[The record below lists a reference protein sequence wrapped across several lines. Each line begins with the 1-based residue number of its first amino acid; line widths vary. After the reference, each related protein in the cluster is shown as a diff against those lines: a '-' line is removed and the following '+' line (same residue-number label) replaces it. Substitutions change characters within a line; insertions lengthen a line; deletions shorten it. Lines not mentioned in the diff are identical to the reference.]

1 MSAGWQPGDYADR
14 LGQGPP
20 PGADADPADEWE
32 DAIASGEL
40 IPFAVKWQCD
50 QAATLEQ
57 AAQMAEAFAAYL
69 RDLAAKGYE
78 LAGPVDNGQ
87 AEARIT
93 PGRTP
98 VPPDQWAEAER
109 GPCICE
115 GRGGHTN
122 PACPWYGT
130 DQDQAGA

>member
-32 DAIASGEL
+32 DAVASGEI

-98 VPPDQWAEAER
+98 VPPDQWDDGGVQPQADASARALGYTPDES
-109 GPCICE
+109 G
-115 GRGGHTN
+115 GR
-122 PACPWYGT
+122 
-130 DQDQAGA
+130 